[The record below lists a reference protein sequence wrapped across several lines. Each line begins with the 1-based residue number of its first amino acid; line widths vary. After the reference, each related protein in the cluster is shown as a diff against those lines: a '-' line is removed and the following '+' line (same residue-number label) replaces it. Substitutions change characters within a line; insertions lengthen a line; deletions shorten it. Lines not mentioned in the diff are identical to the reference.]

1 MSQLKEDEYWKRCI
15 KYKNSKAKENPR
27 LNFDD
32 GIKLNRAKKTSFG
45 WDGFYKSEKGKAKVF
60 EKTKVKWKEE
70 NERKWRECEK
80 EAELTLVVWRE
91 STSREE
97 LWRGRLSAQGKISM
111 DFWLLYSLSFEKA
124 TLRTKIM
131 YSRFRA
137 EGSESN

>member
-97 LWRGRLSAQGKISM
+97 EVVKRKTERTRKNFHGFLIIIFSLLWKSNAQ
-111 DFWLLYSLSFEKA
+111 D
-124 TLRTKIM
+124 
-131 YSRFRA
+131 
-137 EGSESN
+137 